1 MVWYS
6 PYIISDKGN
15 DLIPGAKAYSDPSA
29 TIRKASTFILDM
41 RKVFDNRSLDYNE
54 GWKRLLPEEILEV
67 LSKRTNDL
75 LVVSSFQT
83 GTRPKET
90 LPPKLRGR
98 KFPNDRKP
106 LADIV
111 AEGYF
116 RE

>member
-54 GWKRLLPEEILEV
+54 GWKRLLPEETLEV

-75 LVVSSFQT
+75 LVVSSFQKVI
-83 GTRPKET
+83 RPKEK
-90 LPPKLRGR
+90 LPP
-98 KFPNDRKP
+98 
-106 LADIV
+106 
-111 AEGYF
+111 
-116 RE
+116 